1 MKHLKNNLFACVAGL
16 VFGLGLILAGM
27 VNPAKVISFLD
38 LTGNWDPSLA
48 LVMVGAIAV
57 GIVAFAI
64 ARKRTTSLLD
74 FPMHVPTS
82 QVIDKRLIVGGLVF
96 GIGWGLAGICPG
108 PALVLLGTGSVKGL
122 LFVIAMLAGM
132 GVFELLESRT
142 RANK

>member
-57 GIVAFAI
+57 GIV
-64 ARKRTTSLLD
+64 
-74 FPMHVPTS
+74 H
-82 QVIDKRLIVGGLVF
+82 
-96 GIGWGLAGICPG
+96 
-108 PALVLLGTGSVKGL
+108 
-122 LFVIAMLAGM
+122 
-132 GVFELLESRT
+132 
-142 RANK
+142 ANAPPVY